1 MKIEEL
7 NAFLQSFQDDFVCV
21 INEKESCVDPN
32 TYIIRAGNI
41 EDVLSAKKFIK
52 LFSSASNTSYIL
64 NFELKDPTK

>member
-7 NAFLQSFQDDFVCV
+7 NAFLQSFQDFLCV
-21 INEKESCVDPN
+21 INEKESCVDSN

-52 LFSSASNTSYIL
+52 LFSSVSNTSYIL